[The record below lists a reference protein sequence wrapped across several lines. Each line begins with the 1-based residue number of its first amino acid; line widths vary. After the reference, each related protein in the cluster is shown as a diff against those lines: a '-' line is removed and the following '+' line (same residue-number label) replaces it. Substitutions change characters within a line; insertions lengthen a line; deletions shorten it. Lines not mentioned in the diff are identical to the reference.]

1 MQIRHSSTTAIL
13 SETVGEEIISV
24 AICGGS
30 FYSLPGLIISQFL
43 RQIRFNLCYFSYNFV
58 YMNFVYMKGCIC
70 HFTKWQIHSFM
81 AKETLWLGYVIR
93 KQLMGLSQIEKHS
106 RDKKNMLKSYFLLFQ
121 KRHTWGCFEEGM
133 GYVLTVLERPNRLHR
148 GVRSFPI

>member
-1 MQIRHSSTTAIL
+1 
-13 SETVGEEIISV
+13 
-24 AICGGS
+24 
-30 FYSLPGLIISQFL
+30 
-43 RQIRFNLCYFSYNFV
+43 
-58 YMNFVYMKGCIC
+58 
-70 HFTKWQIHSFM
+70 M

-133 GYVLTVLERPNRLHR
+133 GYVLTVLERPKRQGRPQLSDIGGGGLKSLHLITLKCLKGGQDPSDPPPWGAR
-148 GVRSFPI
+148 KT